1 MAPSPDGSPSP
12 SASRS
17 RLIREMSQSLRES
30 RSSPLPHPS
39 SFAQPD
45 DTNTLP
51 SADLDLNTDS
61 TFNPALDNAP
71 ESTNHR
77 GLDDDSQPAT
87 NMRSSAA
94 RFKYWQPPK
103 PDQRID
109 TSQVQQEFHDFSDS
123 NEVED
128 SRSIELG
135 RPQPKSN
142 KSTPNK
148 FLGDMSFSV
157 ANDSLYNLSEN
168 ARQKSRPTPRK
179 SDGADRQ
186 NLRRDA
192 QLRRASSLPQKDLES
207 ISARL
212 GKNSERKST
221 TRPTLASLHAK
232 LAAEEDESFMER
244 PPTGTFAAKNPRFG
258 NRARQASG
266 IVNDSPIQTPQKSF
280 YATPR
285 SAGHAAGTGTH
296 QSFMLPDLPN
306 LTELVSGSYQ
316 DGTPVFSRNAKSRSR
331 FAAAPIPSRLRE
343 ETTERHVPIESVPI
357 PSEEKALYTSLQ
369 LLRDRLAQMDQD
381 KAETE
386 KKLEDYE
393 AQVSELK
400 AELAAR
406 DEMRRSDSALGST
419 DGEGNRRDNWQNEK
433 TRLQSQ
439 VDSLRNRLD
448 RAERKNSVKEIATK
462 RVTEER
468 DNAVTQ
474 LGVAF
479 FNSEEIKTE
488 RDELLAENEGLREE
502 VDALRAENDELRDH
516 LARYEEQTERLQKN
530 SGRKD
535 NAIRKENETLHTEL
549 KKAQVV
555 QAEHAKLKKESDA
568 LKAQV
573 AQIKTQRQE
582 EVRQR
587 NNREAELRTKL
598 NKRDETIQSL
608 KGLGGEEAND
618 NLRDEIEEL
627 RVLLAELEH
636 QREDDAQEWARKET
650 RLRKKVDKS
659 REAAKEAQDITKE
672 LLNVRRSSSQHRSSR
687 EEPAENG
694 TRTYDSR
701 QRRTSSGRRT
711 QEPSLPRSG
720 SRTRAGAVRP
730 ERRSVSEPQP
740 TVHDDA
746 DSETE
751 STTDLDAFTHSRNS
765 RPATLSMHGAIP
777 GLANKTQ
784 DVTGDT
790 TELSFMGRDEIARL
804 RKMLEEERAAARK
817 ESRSTSRTRAAQEDT
832 VRSVPRKS
840 SMKDL
845 TSASRPMDL
854 TEANTGR
861 ILTANLPESDATA
874 KDATQQSARSQSNS
888 RRRRS
893 APMEMTSAFIIP
905 DITVNARATE
915 QHDDANCTLC
925 RKASCSGEHTAP
937 VEIPDPVPVSER
949 MPDDIDATMRPSQPA
964 PLALATVIKELQD
977 ELTHLNLQKAAYDSL
992 LHSHDPSLSKRKRK
1006 TVEAKISDLLQAIS
1020 AKSDQ
1025 IYALYDVVEGQKDAG
1040 QLNETDEKEV
1050 EETLLSVGIDPEEM
1064 REKTQKS
1071 KGKRVVINEREKD
1084 SEIGG
1089 LTDDDELPW
1098 EGISE
1103 TESMP
1108 DLNASAGW
1116 KRRAVY

>member
-128 SRSIELG
+128 SRSIEVG

-433 TRLQSQ
+433 TL
-439 VDSLRNRLD
+439 DSLRNRLD

-672 LLNVRRSSSQHRSSR
+672 LLNQTKAHFQRPQDAGTFAASFRFQDKSR
-687 EEPAENG
+687 
-694 TRTYDSR
+694 
-701 QRRTSSGRRT
+701 
-711 QEPSLPRSG
+711 
-720 SRTRAGAVRP
+720 
-730 ERRSVSEPQP
+730 
-740 TVHDDA
+740 
-746 DSETE
+746 ETE

-765 RPATLSMHGAIP
+765 RPAILSMHGAIP

-937 VEIPDPVPVSER
+937 VEIPDAVPVSER

>member
-1 MAPSPDGSPSP
+1 MAPSPDGSP

-39 SFAQPD
+39 SFAHQD

-51 SADLDLNTDS
+51 SAELDLNTDS
-61 TFNPALDNAP
+61 TFDPALDNAP

-77 GLDDDSQPAT
+77 GLDDDSQPVT

-123 NEVED
+123 NELED
-128 SRSIELG
+128 SRSIEIG
-135 RPQPKSN
+135 RGQPRSN
-142 KSTPNK
+142 KNNPNK
-148 FLGDMSFSV
+148 FLGDMSFSI

-168 ARQKSRPTPRK
+168 ARPKPRSTPRK
-179 SDGADRQ
+179 SDGLDRA

-192 QLRRASSLPQKDLES
+192 QLRRASSLPQKDLEN

-212 GKNSERKST
+212 GKNGERVSPRKNA
-221 TRPTLASLHAK
+221 TRPNLAR
-232 LAAEEDESFMER
+232 LAAEDDESFMER
-244 PPTGTFAAKNPRFG
+244 PPTGTFTAKNPRFG
-258 NRARQASG
+258 NHARQASG
-266 IVNDSPIQTPQKSF
+266 IVNDTPIQTPQKSL

-285 SAGHAAGTGTH
+285 AAAHNTGTGTH

-306 LTELVSGSYQ
+306 LTELVSGSYK

-343 ETTERHVPIESVPI
+343 ETTEKHTPIESVPI

-369 LLRDRLAQMDQD
+369 LLRDKLAQMEQD
-381 KAETE
+381 KAESE
-386 KKLEDYE
+386 KKFEEYE
-393 AQVSELK
+393 AQVAGLR
-400 AELAAR
+400 AELTAR

-419 DGEGNRRDNWQNEK
+419 DGEGNKKDSWRSEK

-439 VDSLRNRLD
+439 VDSLRNRLE
-448 RAERKNSVKEIATK
+448 RAERKHSVNDIAKK

-516 LARYEEQTERLQKN
+516 LSHYEEQTNRLQTN

-535 NAIRKENETLHTEL
+535 SAIRKENETLHTEL
-549 KKAQVV
+549 KKAQAV

-573 AQIKTQRQE
+573 AQIKAQRQE
-582 EVRQR
+582 EVKQR

-618 NLRDEIEEL
+618 ILRDEIEEM
-627 RVLLAELEH
+627 RVLLAELEN

-650 RLRKKVDKS
+650 HLRKKVEKS
-659 REAAKEAQDITKE
+659 REAAKEARDITKE
-672 LLNVRRSSSQHRSSR
+672 LLNVRRTSSQRRSSH
-687 EEPAENG
+687 EEPTENP
-694 TRTYDSR
+694 TRTADSR
-701 QRRTSSGRRT
+701 QRQTYGNRKV
-711 QEPSLPRSG
+711 QESSLPRSS
-720 SRTRAGAVRP
+720 SRTRPGAVRP
-730 ERRSVSEPQP
+730 ERRSVSNPQP
-740 TVHDDA
+740 TAHEDA
-746 DSETE
+746 DSEAE
-751 STTDLDAFTHSRNS
+751 STTDLDAFTHSRDT
-765 RPATLSMHGAIP
+765 RTATRSMHGAVP
-777 GLANKTQ
+777 DLLNKAQET
-784 DVTGDT
+784 TGDT

-804 RKMLEEERAAARK
+804 RKRLEEERVAARR
-817 ESRSTSRTRAAQEDT
+817 ESRSASRTRSAQDNA
-832 VRSVPRKS
+832 VPRKS

-861 ILTANLPESDATA
+861 ILTANLPEPDATA

-893 APMEMTSAFIIP
+893 APTDMTSAFIIP
-905 DITVNARATE
+905 DIVNARLAE
-915 QHDDANCTLC
+915 QHDDVNCTLC

-937 VEIPDPVPVSER
+937 VEIPEPVPVSER

-992 LHSHDPSLSKRKRK
+992 LHSHDPSLSRRKRK

-1040 QLNETDEKEV
+1040 QLNEGGEKEV

-1071 KGKRVVINEREKD
+1071 KGKRVVIDEREKD

-1089 LTDDDELPW
+1089 LTDDEELPW

-1103 TESMP
+1103 TESIP

-1116 KRRAVY
+1116 KRKAVY

>member
-1 MAPSPDGSPSP
+1 MAPSPDGSPN
-12 SASRS
+12 ASRS
-17 RLIREMSQSLRES
+17 RLIRDMSQSLRES

-39 SFAQPD
+39 SFAHND

-51 SADLDLNTDS
+51 SADLELHTDS
-61 TFNPALDNAP
+61 SFNPALDDAP

-77 GLDDDSQPAT
+77 GLDDTQPVT

-103 PDQRID
+103 PEQRID
-109 TSQVQQEFHDFSDS
+109 TSQIQQEFHDFSDS
-123 NEVED
+123 NDVEE
-128 SRSIELG
+128 SRSIEVG
-135 RPQPKSN
+135 RGQNRSN
-142 KSTPNK
+142 KNTPNK
-148 FLGDMSFSV
+148 FLGDMSFSI
-157 ANDSLYNLSEN
+157 ANDSLYNISEN
-168 ARQKSRPTPRK
+168 ARARSRPTPRK
-179 SDGADRQ
+179 SEGADRG

-192 QLRRASSLPQKDLES
+192 QIRRASSLPQKDLEN
-207 ISARL
+207 IAARL
-212 GKNSERKST
+212 GKNSERISPKKT
-221 TRPTLASLHAK
+221 ANRPSLATFHAQ
-232 LAAEEDESFMER
+232 LAAEEDETFMER
-244 PPTGTFAAKNPRFG
+244 PPTETFAAKNPRFG

-266 IVNDSPIQTPQKSF
+266 LVNDSPLQTPQKSV

-285 SAGHAAGTGTH
+285 SATHGAGNATH

-306 LTELVSGSYQ
+306 LTELVSGTYK
-316 DGTPVFSRNAKSRSR
+316 DGTPIFSRNAKSRSR
-331 FAAAPIPSRLRE
+331 FAAPIPSRLRE
-343 ETTERHVPIESVPI
+343 ETTVRHVPIESVPI

-369 LLRDRLAQMDQD
+369 LLKDKLAQMEQD
-381 KAETE
+381 KAESE
-386 KKLEDYE
+386 KKMEEYE
-393 AQVSELK
+393 AQV
-400 AELAAR
+400 AELRAELTAR
-406 DEMRRSDSALGST
+406 DEIRRSDSALGST
-419 DGEGNRRDNWQNEK
+419 DGEGNKRDSGRVEK
-433 TRLQSQ
+433 TRLKSQ
-439 VDSLRNRLD
+439 VDSLRNRLE
-448 RAERKNSVKEIATK
+448 RAERKVSVNEIATK
-462 RVTEER
+462 RITEER

-488 RDELLAENEGLREE
+488 RDELLAENESLRGE
-502 VDALRAENDELRDH
+502 VDALQAENDELRDR
-516 LARYEEQTERLQKN
+516 LAQYEEQGQRPQKN
-530 SGRKD
+530 SSRKD
-535 NAIRKENETLHTEL
+535 SAIRKENETLHLEL
-549 KKAQVV
+549 KKAQAI

-598 NKRDETIQSL
+598 NRRDETIQSL
-608 KGLGGEEAND
+608 KGLSGEEAND
-618 NLRDEIEEL
+618 NLRNEIEEM
-627 RVLLAELEH
+627 RVLLAELEN
-636 QREDDAQEWARKET
+636 QREEDAQEWARKEA

-672 LLNVRRSSSQHRSSR
+672 LLNVRRSSSQRRSSR
-687 EEPAENG
+687 EDPTENG
-694 TRTYDSR
+694 TRTFDSR
-701 QRRTSSGRRT
+701 QKRPSGSRRT
-711 QEPSLPRSG
+711 QETSLPRS
-720 SRTRAGAVRP
+720 SSKTRPGAVRP
-730 ERRSVSEPQP
+730 ERRSVSDPQP

-765 RPATLSMHGAIP
+765 RAADHSMHGAVP
-777 GLANKTQ
+777 GLANKAQ
-784 DVTGDT
+784 EVTGDT
-790 TELSFMGRDEIARL
+790 TELSFMGRDEIAHL
-804 RKMLEEERAAARK
+804 RRMLEEERAAARK
-817 ESRSTSRTRAAQEDT
+817 QSRSTSRTRAAQDDT
-832 VRSVPRKS
+832 ARSVPRKS

-845 TSASRPMDL
+845 TSASRAMDL

-861 ILTANLPESDATA
+861 ILSANLEPASAA
-874 KDATQQSARSQSNS
+874 KDATQQSVQSQSNS

-893 APMEMTSAFIIP
+893 APVDMTSAFIIP
-905 DITVNARATE
+905 DITVNARSAE
-915 QHDDANCTLC
+915 QHDDANCTVC

-937 VEIPDPVPVSER
+937 VEIPEPVPVSER
-949 MPDDIDATMRPSQPA
+949 MPDDVDATMRPSQPA

-992 LHSHDPSLSKRKRK
+992 LRSHDPALSKRKRK

-1025 IYALYDVVEGQKDAG
+1025 IYALYDVVEGQKAAG
-1040 QLNETDEKEV
+1040 QLSEADQKEV

-1064 REKTQKS
+1064 REKTQKP
-1071 KGKRVVINEREKD
+1071 KGKRVVINDREKD

-1098 EGISE
+1098 EGISDS
-1103 TESMP
+1103 ESLP